1 MALRGRGL
9 DERYAR
15 APEHARG
22 IVLVEQNRADR
33 IMAYGADAM
42 GEEQPA
48 FVEFDGRAA
57 IADLDELPRIF
68 GLNDYLDEAPFVEV
82 VRQDAVPA
90 LIVVARDHCIAP
102 ASLSRNPSPPL
113 VVRRHSLVRFTMACS

>member
-1 MALRGRGL
+1 MGELIMLSCFVSKQKAEYEYPFSNCSSAVCSSDLVEKCLDPDRGDGRKGVRYGIGKQDALSYLDGAARIDDVRDIAIALRGRGL

-33 IMAYGADAM
+33 IMAYGADAL

-48 FVEFDGRAA
+48 FVE
-57 IADLDELPRIF
+57 
-68 GLNDYLDEAPFVEV
+68 
-82 VRQDAVPA
+82 
-90 LIVVARDHCIAP
+90 
-102 ASLSRNPSPPL
+102 
-113 VVRRHSLVRFTMACS
+113 

>member
-1 MALRGRGL
+1 MELRRVL
-9 DERYAR
+9 FRS
-15 APEHARG
+15 ARG

-68 GLNDYLDEAPFVEV
+68 GLHDHLAEAPFAEV
-82 VRQDAVPA
+82 VRQDEVQA
-90 LIVVARDHCIAP
+90 LIVVEIGR
-102 ASLSRNPSPPL
+102 ASCRER
-113 VVRRHSLVRFTMACS
+113 VCQYV

>member
-57 IADLDELPRIF
+57 IADLDELPRRF
-68 GLNDYLDEAPFVEV
+68 GLHDNLAHAPIVDV
-82 VRQDAVPA
+82 ARHNAVPA
-90 LIVVARDHCIAP
+90 LIGVWRE
-102 ASLSRNPSPPL
+102 LGN
-113 VVRRHSLVRFTMACS
+113 

>member
-1 MALRGRGL
+1 MRISDWSSDVCSSDLRGL
-9 DERYAR
+9 DGRYAR

-68 GLNDYLDEAPFVEV
+68 GLHDHLAEAPFVEV
-82 VRQDAVPA
+82 VRQDEVQA
-90 LIVVARDHCIAP
+90 LIVVADRKSTRLNSSH
-102 ASLSRNPSPPL
+102 
-113 VVRRHSLVRFTMACS
+113 